1 MCPVAQHITA
11 VSEFRGKTYCRDH
24 GMHQV
29 LADNPGPG
37 KKREGSGIREASVV
51 EFI

>member
-1 MCPVAQHITA
+1 MCPVVQHVTA
-11 VSEFRGKTYCRDH
+11 VSEFHEKNYCRDH
-24 GMHQV
+24 GRRQV

-37 KKREGSGIREASVV
+37 KKREGSGTREASVV